1 MSHQRRGQAVEDA
14 IVSAAQRALDESGL
28 YDFSVAHVAV
38 FAKVHPTSI
47 YRRWPTREALLADV
61 LLRRTRD
68 EAPIPDTGDI
78 EADLY
83 AFLVGLTR
91 YLASGVGKAA
101 LQLSGAPECP
111 KEFRDEFVARRLEDV
126 SGRLDRDPDL
136 AALSDG
142 DRRNLFYA
150 LIGPVQ
156 SVRHWAD
163 GVIDDERLSDLVRAV
178 LSLGRDWAAAS
189 PRPA

>member
-1 MSHQRRGQAVEDA
+1 M
-14 IVSAAQRALDESGL
+14 
-28 YDFSVAHVAV
+28 
-38 FAKVHPTSI
+38 
-47 YRRWPTREALLADV
+47 

-68 EAPIPDTGDI
+68 EAPVPNTGDI

-83 AFLVGLTR
+83 AFLAGLTR

-111 KEFRDEFVARRLEDV
+111 KEFRDQFVARRFADV
-126 SGRLDRDPDL
+126 CGRLDRDPDL

-142 DRRNLFYA
+142 DRRTLFYA

-156 SVRHWAD
+156 SV
-163 GVIDDERLSDLVRAV
+163 GPCQNLYST
-178 LSLGRDWAAAS
+178 
-189 PRPA
+189 PA